1 MGFLDRNCTKKYI
14 MTMAVIM
21 EEEQDVAAIH
31 QIPRD
36 MHKVR
41 RPNVVILLNRTPANL
56 QPVVESSPS

>member
-1 MGFLDRNCTKKYI
+1 MGFLDRSCTKTYI

-21 EEEQDVAAIH
+21 EEELDVAAIH
-31 QIPRD
+31 QIPQD

-56 QPVVESSPS
+56 QPVVESPCS